1 MENKKSLLN
10 ATSVDIIPNLSIRI
24 PTVGEILEDE
34 DKYYGIES
42 SLTATPFQYMV
53 QLDDMGIDY
62 TTINEWQL
70 FRILFINYS
79 NRELAYKLKLKEL
92 EREIKKHDIQSD
104 SYIQCQKE
112 IYLLNNCIQES
123 EYSFNLVFKSLHLTS
138 EIQGQL
144 VGFNEYKCND
154 SEDIVLYNPATHVEI
169 NQLIYND
176 LAETIRKINLFEKV
190 KSKPGNESARKYL
203 LEKERKK
210 QKRNAKK
217 PKEPYLEKLVIALV
231 NTSEF
236 PYTYETC
243 MDLSIYKFNQSFK
256 QIQQKIIFDN
266 TMIGVYAG
274 TVDTSK
280 MTNKDAL
287 SWISSK

>member
-10 ATSVDIIPNLSIRI
+10 ATSVEIIPNLSLKI

-34 DKYYGIES
+34 DSYYNIVS
-42 SLTATPFQYMV
+42 SLTASPFQFMV

-62 TTINEWQL
+62 TQITDYQL
-70 FRILFINYS
+70 FMMLFPMYT
-79 NRELAYKLKLKEL
+79 K
-92 EREIKKHDIQSD
+92 SD
-104 SYIQCQKE
+104 LSLLFGDLDTSDFG
-112 IYLLNNCIQES
+112 IY
-123 EYSFNLVFKSLHLTS
+123 
-138 EIQGQL
+138 
-144 VGFNEYKCND
+144 
-154 SEDIVLYNPATHVEI
+154 I
-169 NQLIYND
+169 NQQDNSQVIYSPSNNIVIDELVYND
-176 LAETIRKINLFEKV
+176 LADTIRKINLFEKV

-217 PKEPYLEKLVIALV
+217 QKEPYLEKLVIALV

-236 PYTYETC
+236 PYNYETC

-256 QIQQKIIFDN
+256 QIQHKIAFDN

-280 MTNKDAL
+280 MTNKDSL
-287 SWISSK
+287 SWISNK

>member
-10 ATSVDIIPNLSIRI
+10 ATSVDIVPNLSIRI

-34 DKYYGIES
+34 DKYYGIVS
-42 SLTATPFQYMV
+42 SLTASPFQYMV
-53 QLDDMGIDY
+53 QLDDMGIDF
-62 TTINEWQL
+62 TTITDYQL
-70 FRILFINYS
+70 FMMLFPMY
-79 NRELAYKLKLKEL
+79 AK
-92 EREIKKHDIQSD
+92 SD
-104 SYIQCQKE
+104 LSLLFGDLDTSDFG
-112 IYLLNNCIQES
+112 IY
-123 EYSFNLVFKSLHLTS
+123 
-138 EIQGQL
+138 
-144 VGFNEYKCND
+144 
-154 SEDIVLYNPATHVEI
+154 I
-169 NQLIYND
+169 NQKDNSQIIYSTNNDIIIDELIYND
-176 LAETIRKINLFEKV
+176 LADTIRKINMFEKV

-236 PYTYETC
+236 PYNYETC

-256 QIQQKIIFDN
+256 QIQQKITFDN

>member
-10 ATSVDIIPNLSIRI
+10 ATSVDIVPNLSIRI

-34 DKYYGIES
+34 EHYYSLVS

-53 QLDDMGIDY
+53 QLDDIGIDY
-62 TTINEWQL
+62 TQITDYQL
-70 FRILFINYS
+70 FMMLFPMY
-79 NRELAYKLKLKEL
+79 AKLDLSL
-92 EREIKKHDIQSD
+92 LFSD
-104 SYIQCQKE
+104 LDTSDFG
-112 IYLLNNCIQES
+112 IY
-123 EYSFNLVFKSLHLTS
+123 
-138 EIQGQL
+138 
-144 VGFNEYKCND
+144 
-154 SEDIVLYNPATHVEI
+154 I
-169 NQLIYND
+169 NQQDNSQVIYSPNNNIIIDELIYND
-176 LAETIRKINLFEKV
+176 LADTIRKINLFEKV

-210 QKRNAKK
+210 QKRNTKK

-236 PYTYETC
+236 PYNYETC

-256 QIQQKIIFDN
+256 QIQQKITFDN

-280 MTNKDAL
+280 MTNKDVL

>member
-1 MENKKSLLN
+1 MGNNKSLLTT
-10 ATSVDIIPNLSIRI
+10 TSIDITPNLYIRI

-34 DKYYGIES
+34 YIYYSIVS
-42 SLTATPFQYMV
+42 SLTASPFQYMV
-53 QLDDMGIDY
+53 QLDDMGIDF
-62 TTINEWQL
+62 TTITDYEL
-70 FRILFINYS
+70 FLMLFPIYAKSDLSILFGD
-79 NRELAYKLKLKEL
+79 L
-92 EREIKKHDIQSD
+92 D
-104 SYIQCQKE
+104 
-112 IYLLNNCIQES
+112 
-123 EYSFNLVFKSLHLTS
+123 T
-138 EIQGQL
+138 
-144 VGFNEYKCND
+144 VGFGVYTEQKNN
-154 SEDIVLYNPATHVEI
+154 SQVLYNPNNNIVIDE
-169 NQLIYND
+169 LVYND
-176 LAETIRKINLFEKV
+176 LADTIRKINLFEKV

-210 QKRNAKK
+210 QKRDAKK
-217 PKEPYLEKLVIALV
+217 TKEPYLEKLVIALV

-236 PYTYETC
+236 PYNYETC

-256 QIQQKIIFDN
+256 QIQQKITFDN

>member
-10 ATSVDIIPNLSIRI
+10 ATSVDIVPNLSIRI

-34 DKYYGIES
+34 DKYYEIVS

-62 TTINEWQL
+62 TQITDYQL
-70 FRILFINYS
+70 FMMLFPMY
-79 NRELAYKLKLKEL
+79 AK
-92 EREIKKHDIQSD
+92 SD
-104 SYIQCQKE
+104 LSLLFSDLDTSDFG
-112 IYLLNNCIQES
+112 IY
-123 EYSFNLVFKSLHLTS
+123 
-138 EIQGQL
+138 
-144 VGFNEYKCND
+144 
-154 SEDIVLYNPATHVEI
+154 I
-169 NQLIYND
+169 NQQDNSQVIYSPNNNIIIDELIYND
-176 LAETIRKINLFEKV
+176 LADTIRKINMFEKV

-236 PYTYETC
+236 PYNYETC

-256 QIQQKIIFDN
+256 QIQQKITFDN

-280 MTNKDAL
+280 MTNNDAL

>member
-1 MENKKSLLN
+1 MENKMSLLN
-10 ATSVDIIPNLSIRI
+10 AKSIEITDKLSLRI

-34 DKYYGIES
+34 EHYYSLVS

-53 QLDDMGIDY
+53 QLDDMGIDF
-62 TTINEWQL
+62 TTITDYQL
-70 FRILFINYS
+70 FMMLFPMY
-79 NRELAYKLKLKEL
+79 AK
-92 EREIKKHDIQSD
+92 SD
-104 SYIQCQKE
+104 LSLLFSDLDTSDFG
-112 IYLLNNCIQES
+112 IY
-123 EYSFNLVFKSLHLTS
+123 
-138 EIQGQL
+138 
-144 VGFNEYKCND
+144 
-154 SEDIVLYNPATHVEI
+154 I
-169 NQLIYND
+169 NQEDNSQVIYSPNNNIIIDELIYND
-176 LAETIRKINLFEKV
+176 LADTIRKINLFEKV

-236 PYTYETC
+236 PYNYETC

-256 QIQQKIIFDN
+256 QIQQKITFDN